1 MDWRI
6 IVAEAGIAMFWWLL
20 KSSDKEAISIR
31 EKTEATQAR
40 LIKDAEKIRA
50 KLDELDT
57 KLQERLTKRDLLK
70 TALYNLISKFLKERI
85 NLITLTNGD

>member
-20 KSSDKEAISIR
+20 ESSDKEALSIR
-31 EKTEATQAR
+31 EKAEATRAR

-57 KLQERLTKRDLLK
+57 KLQERLAKKELLK
-70 TALYNLISKFLKERI
+70 GMLYNLINKFLKDRVKVI
-85 NLITLTNGD
+85 NGD

>member
-20 KSSDKEAISIR
+20 ESSDKEALSIR
-31 EKTEATQAR
+31 EKAEATRAR

-57 KLQERLTKRDLLK
+57 KLQERLAKKELLK
-70 TALYNLISKFLKERI
+70 SMLYNLINKFLKDRVKVI
-85 NLITLTNGD
+85 NGD

>member
-20 KSSDKEAISIR
+20 KSSDKEALSIR
-31 EKTEATQAR
+31 EKTEATRAR

-57 KLQERLTKRDLLK
+57 KLQERLAKKELLK
-70 TALYNLISKFLKERI
+70 SMLYNLINKFLKDRVKVI
-85 NLITLTNGD
+85 NGD